1 MSENA
6 AKNTG
11 EEALEASQAMHGVE
25 SQKTEKA
32 ELGSDVVAN
41 IDANKNPESPAKG
54 RAALARVREFFGK
67 GLSVLRDLCQNV
79 IAKVAPN
86 GIGQNEY
93 SKYFEI
99 IDRRHDAGSA
109 GHECAN
115 KANDATKR
123 LEDTERTANGD
134 ATNGSANATATA
146 PPQGDGGGRAP
157 RA

>member
-1 MSENA
+1 MSEND
-6 AKNTG
+6 
-11 EEALEASQAMHGVE
+11 E
-25 SQKTEKA
+25 QKMA
-32 ELGSDVVAN
+32 ELGPDVVAN

-54 RAALARVREFFGK
+54 RVALARARVFFGK
-67 GLSVLRDLCQNV
+67 GLSVLRDLYQNV

-123 LEDTERTANGD
+123 LEDTKWAANGD
-134 ATNGSANATATA
+134 ATNASANAAATA
-146 PPQGDGGGRAP
+146 PTQGDDRDRAP